1 MQLIRYGAVNMTQQQ
16 ATQNAPV
23 IPFTSDTSH
32 DTEPTNA
39 NSPAMQ
45 LPTTG
50 MGRAKDIL
58 PFLPFSKTTL
68 FEWSKDGRFPAG
80 KKLSPTMTAWSY
92 ADIHAWLN
100 SHTSNTS
107 EV

>member
-1 MQLIRYGAVNMTQQQ
+1 MKNEKTITDNPAL
-16 ATQNAPV
+16 
-23 IPFTSDTSH
+23 PFTGDTQH

-39 NSPAMQ
+39 KNPVMQ

-68 FEWSKDGRFPAG
+68 FEWSKDGRFPAPV
-80 KKLSPTMTAWSY
+80 KLSPTMTAWSY
-92 ADIHAWLN
+92 ADVHEWLD
-100 SHTSNTS
+100 SHTSTTR

>member
-1 MQLIRYGAVNMTQQQ
+1 MTHLQTSVIAFTDNTANDTKL
-16 ATQNAPV
+16 AT
-23 IPFTSDTSH
+23 
-32 DTEPTNA
+32 A
-39 NSPAMQ
+39 NNPIQ
-45 LPTTG
+45 YLPTTG

-80 KKLSPTMTAWSY
+80 RKLSPTMTAWSY

>member
-1 MQLIRYGAVNMTQQQ
+1 MAKQQ
-16 ATQNAPV
+16 AAQNTPV
-23 IPFTSDTSH
+23 ISFTDNTSH
-32 DTEPTNA
+32 DTAPTNE
-39 NSPAMQ
+39 NNLSIQ

-80 KKLSPTMTAWSY
+80 RKLSPTMTAWSY

-100 SHTSNTS
+100 SHTSTTS

>member
-1 MQLIRYGAVNMTQQQ
+1 MTHSQDNQP
-16 ATQNAPV
+16 APV
-23 IPFTSDTSH
+23 IPFTGDTSH
-32 DTEPTNA
+32 DTKPTTA
-39 NSPAMQ
+39 NSPSMQ

-68 FEWSKDGRFPAG
+68 FEWSKDGRFVAPI
-80 KKLSPTMTAWSY
+80 KLSPTMTCWSY
-92 ADIHAWLN
+92 AAVHKWIN
-100 SHTSNTS
+100 KHTLTAS

>member
-1 MQLIRYGAVNMTQQQ
+1 MTRGAINMTHSQ
-16 ATQNAPV
+16 AHQPAPV
-23 IPFTSDTSH
+23 IPFTGDTSH
-32 DTEPTNA
+32 DTEPTTA
-39 NSPAMQ
+39 NTPAMQ

-80 KKLSPTMTAWSY
+80 KKLSPTMTAWNY
-92 ADIHAWLN
+92 ADIHAWLDSHNN
-100 SHTSNTS
+100 SV
-107 EV
+107 EG

>member
-1 MQLIRYGAVNMTQQQ
+1 MKHQNI
-16 ATQNAPV
+16 TQNARVTFLTGNTP
-23 IPFTSDTSH
+23 H
-32 DTEPTNA
+32 DTEPANA
-39 NSPAMQ
+39 KSPAIQ

-68 FEWSKDGRFPAG
+68 FEWSKDGRFPAPV
-80 KKLSPTMTAWSY
+80 KLSPTMTAWSY
-92 ADIHAWLN
+92 ADVHEWLD
-100 SHTSNTS
+100 SHTSTTK

>member
-1 MQLIRYGAVNMTQQQ
+1 MTQP
-16 ATQNAPV
+16 AQNTRV
-23 IPFTSDTSH
+23 ITFDNDTSN
-32 DTEPTNA
+32 DTEPTIA

-50 MGRAKDIL
+50 MGRARDIL

-80 KKLSPTMTAWSY
+80 RKLSPTMTAWSY
-92 ADIHAWLN
+92 ADVHAWLN

>member
-1 MQLIRYGAVNMTQQQ
+1 MTQQQ

-68 FEWSKDGRFPAG
+68 FEWSKDERFPALV
-80 KKLSPTMTAWSY
+80 KLSPTMTAWSY
-92 ADIHAWLN
+92 AQVHEWIN
-100 SHTSNTS
+100 KHTSTTS
-107 EV
+107 EEV

>member
-1 MQLIRYGAVNMTQQQ
+1 MTQQQ
-16 ATQNAPV
+16 ATQNTPV
-23 IPFTSDTSH
+23 IPFTGDTSH
-32 DTEPTNA
+32 DTEPTTA

-92 ADIHAWLN
+92 ADIHEWLN
-100 SHTSNTS
+100 SHTSTIS

>member
-1 MQLIRYGAVNMTQQQ
+1 MST
-16 ATQNAPV
+16 TDKTV
-23 IPFTSDTSH
+23 IPFNDNASN
-32 DTEPTNA
+32 DTEPTTA
-39 NSPAMQ
+39 NNQAMQ

-92 ADIHAWLN
+92 ADVHEWLN
-100 SHTSNTS
+100 SHTSTVS

>member
-1 MQLIRYGAVNMTQQQ
+1 MTQP
-16 ATQNAPV
+16 TQNIPV
-23 IPFTSDTSH
+23 ISFTNSTSH
-32 DTEPTNA
+32 NTEPTTEN
-39 NSPAMQ
+39 NPAMQ

-80 KKLSPTMTAWSY
+80 KKLSPTMTAWNY
-92 ADIHAWLN
+92 ADIHAWLDSHSN
-100 SHTSNTS
+100 SV
-107 EV
+107 EG

>member
-1 MQLIRYGAVNMTQQQ
+1 MAESTQTPVVTLIND
-16 ATQNAPV
+16 ATNNIEHTTYKLNA
-23 IPFTSDTSH
+23 H
-32 DTEPTNA
+32 
-39 NSPAMQ
+39 Q
-45 LPTTG
+45 LPTHG

-92 ADIHAWLN
+92 ADVHEWLN
-100 SHTSNTS
+100 SHTLNTS

>member
-1 MQLIRYGAVNMTQQQ
+1 MKMTQQQ
-16 ATQNAPV
+16 ATQNTPV
-23 IPFTSDTSH
+23 IPFTGDTPT

-50 MGRAKDIL
+50 LGRAKDIL

-68 FEWSKDGRFPAG
+68 FEWSRDGRFVAPV
-80 KKLSPTMTAWSY
+80 KLSPTMTAWSY
-92 ADIHAWLN
+92 AAVHEWIN
-100 SHTSNTS
+100 KHTSTTS

>member
-1 MQLIRYGAVNMTQQQ
+1 MTQLT
-16 ATQNAPV
+16 TQTPV
-23 IPFTSDTSH
+23 IAFTDNGI
-32 DTEPTNA
+32 DPTTA
-39 NSPAMQ
+39 NTPAMQ

-68 FEWSKDGRFPAG
+68 FEWSKDGRFPAPV
-80 KKLSPTMTAWSY
+80 KLSPTMTAWRY
-92 ADIHAWLN
+92 ADVHAWLD
-100 SHTSNTS
+100 SHTSTDS

>member
-1 MQLIRYGAVNMTQQQ
+1 MKESTQS
-16 ATQNAPV
+16 PV
-23 IPFTSDTSH
+23 IAFPDNT
-32 DTEPTNA
+32 A
-39 NSPAMQ
+39 NDIQQIAETLHAKH

-92 ADIHAWLN
+92 ADVHEWLN
-100 SHTSNTS
+100 SHTSNAN
-107 EV
+107 VGV

>member
-1 MQLIRYGAVNMTQQQ
+1 MAQTTQS
-16 ATQNAPV
+16 PV
-23 IPFTSDTSH
+23 IAFPDNTAH
-32 DTEPTNA
+32 DIQQIAESLHA
-39 NSPAMQ
+39 KH

-92 ADIHAWLN
+92 ADVHEWIN
-100 SHTSNTS
+100 NHTSTAN
-107 EV
+107 EGV

>member
-1 MQLIRYGAVNMTQQQ
+1 MTHP
-16 ATQNAPV
+16 TQNTPV
-23 IPFTSDTSH
+23 IPFTDNTSH
-32 DTEPTNA
+32 DTESITV
-39 NSPAMQ
+39 NSLSMQ

-80 KKLSPTMTAWSY
+80 KKLSPTMTAWNY
-92 ADIHAWLN
+92 AEVHHWVN
-100 SHTSNTS
+100 SHTSTIS

>member
-1 MQLIRYGAVNMTQQQ
+1 MTHPNQTDQTPVIAFSDNASNQIKQ
-16 ATQNAPV
+16 ATNDL
-23 IPFTSDTSH
+23 S
-32 DTEPTNA
+32 A
-39 NSPAMQ
+39 NQ
-45 LPTTG
+45 LPKHG

-92 ADIHAWLN
+92 ADVHEWLN
-100 SHTSNTS
+100 SHTSMTD

>member
-1 MQLIRYGAVNMTQQQ
+1 MAQPTQTDKTPVVAFSDDTTKDIQQ
-16 ATQNAPV
+16 
-23 IPFTSDTSH
+23 ISDSLH
-32 DTEPTNA
+32 A
-39 NSPAMQ
+39 KQ
-45 LPTTG
+45 LPKHG

-92 ADIHAWLN
+92 AEVHEWLN
-100 SHTSNTS
+100 SHTSTTS

>member
-1 MQLIRYGAVNMTQQQ
+1 MTQQQ
-16 ATQNAPV
+16 VILNTPV
-23 IPFTSDTSH
+23 TPFTGDTSN
-32 DTEPTNA
+32 DTEPTTA
-39 NSPAMQ
+39 NNPVMQ

-68 FEWSKDGRFPAG
+68 FEWSKDGRFPAPV
-80 KKLSPTMTAWSY
+80 KLSPTMTAWSY
-92 ADIHAWLN
+92 ADVHEWLD
-100 SHTSNTS
+100 SHTSTTR

>member
-1 MQLIRYGAVNMTQQQ
+1 MDKQQTNQ
-16 ATQNAPV
+16 TSV
-23 IPFTSDTSH
+23 IAFTDNTS
-32 DTEPTNA
+32 

-68 FEWSKDGRFPAG
+68 FEWSKDGRFPAPI
-80 KKLSPTMTAWSY
+80 KLSPTMTAWTY
-92 ADIHAWLN
+92 ASVHEWIN
-100 SHTSNTS
+100 KHTSTAS

>member
-1 MQLIRYGAVNMTQQQ
+1 MAKPETMQS
-16 ATQNAPV
+16 PV
-23 IPFTSDTSH
+23 IAFTDNTSKNIQQITDSLYAKH
-32 DTEPTNA
+32 
-39 NSPAMQ
+39 

-80 KKLSPTMTAWSY
+80 KKLSPTMTAWNY
-92 ADIHAWLN
+92 ADIHTWLN
-100 SHTSNTS
+100 SHNSTTS